1 MQTRS
6 SNQRPS
12 VARALE
18 LALRDV
24 LPERDV
30 SVRVPA
36 EPARR
41 LADAAA
47 GYFEPGDYA
56 AEPDWWAKQLAR
68 PA

>member
-1 MQTRS
+1 MQ

-24 LPERDV
+24 LPERDL
-30 SVRVPA
+30 SVRVPS
-36 EPARR
+36 EPVTHDVPVPAR
-41 LADAAA
+41 
-47 GYFEPGDYA
+47 YFEPGDYA
-56 AEPDWWAKQLAR
+56 GESDWWAKQLAH

>member
-1 MQTRS
+1 MQ

-24 LPERDV
+24 LPERDFP
-30 SVRVPA
+30 VRVPS
-36 EPARR
+36 EPATPDVPAR
-41 LADAAA
+41 
-47 GYFEPGDYA
+47 YFEPGDYA
-56 AEPDWWAKQLAR
+56 GESDWWAKQLAH